1 MSIEKQ
7 SLEAHV
13 ELCAERYDNLEDRL
27 EDIVRRIERS
37 YVRFDKMEQSIDKVQ
52 EFVTNHHTDRFKAL
66 ETRQGSLEDKIDSKA
81 KTDPP
86 NVVITITFLRSYMSE
101 KYPIGPCPTTPEIV
115 AINKRIDV
123 SRSVKPAF
131 VAYTDIREK
140 NAACIMPVAN
150 ELTAPKG
157 EISNNS
163 LMLIVPIFLN
173 FGAGL
178 FIKSIGTR
186 AKDNKIDTKMNGS

>member
-66 ETRQGSLEDKIDSKA
+66 ETRQGSLEVKISSTMKIMYSTLVTLLIA
-81 KTDPP
+81 
-86 NVVITITFLRSYMSE
+86 VLGGVFHL
-101 KYPIGPCPTTPEIV
+101 
-115 AINKRIDV
+115 IN
-123 SRSVKPAF
+123 
-131 VAYTDIREK
+131 
-140 NAACIMPVAN
+140 
-150 ELTAPKG
+150 
-157 EISNNS
+157 
-163 LMLIVPIFLN
+163 
-173 FGAGL
+173 
-178 FIKSIGTR
+178 
-186 AKDNKIDTKMNGS
+186 